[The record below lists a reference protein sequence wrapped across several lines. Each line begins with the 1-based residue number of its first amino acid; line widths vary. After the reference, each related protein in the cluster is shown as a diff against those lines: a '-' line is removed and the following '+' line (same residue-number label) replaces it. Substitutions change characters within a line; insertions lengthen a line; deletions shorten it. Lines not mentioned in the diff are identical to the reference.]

1 LTFSQFYATIQIIKV
16 YIHIEIIK
24 EQRKGDVMRTKGKRM
39 IFLEYGLLSLVVILF
54 IIFALSFSPILR
66 VFATEK
72 GIFES
77 DKFPEEAFFGDELN
91 PIVTFNLGEVQGWQ
105 FFINDQEISSLAC
118 CKLEKGEKIIIGVKD
133 LKNNLLFNN
142 WLPNRVDITNVLC
155 PGDIISYEYI
165 AYYSQPD
172 ENGNISL
179 IRESVNLYIWHKDYT
194 YEKIPFD
201 TTLNPFTL

>member
-1 LTFSQFYATIQIIKV
+1 MIPHIKV

-24 EQRKGDVMRTKGKRM
+24 EQRKGDVMETRGKGM
-39 IFLEYGLLSLVVILF
+39 IFLKYALLSLVVILVTF
-54 IIFALSFSPILR
+54 VLSFSPILR

-77 DKFPEEAFFGDELN
+77 DKFPEEAFWGDELN
-91 PIVTFNLGEVQGWQ
+91 PIVTLNLGEVQGWQ

-118 CKLEKGEKIIIGVKD
+118 CKLEKGEKIIISVKD
-133 LKNNLLFNN
+133 LKNDSLFND
-142 WLPNRVDITNVLC
+142 WLFNRVDITNVVF

-172 ENGNISL
+172 ENGDIFL
-179 IRESVNLYIWHKDYT
+179 VRESVNLRIWHKDYT